1 MIPFAQALAATENCK
16 RYLLL
21 GNGFSISLFP
31 DCFTYTSLFE
41 EAKNNGLLAKAE
53 PLEKAFEALG
63 TIDFELVMEALKS
76 SVKLIAVYGGDP
88 EACKLMN
95 DHAELLKDILVQAI
109 AGRHPAGPDKISEEQ
124 YQNCRAFLAQFIGLE
139 RGRNHSGKVFTVNY
153 DLLLYWAVLHDIMDI
168 NWNDEGPVYNP
179 DQTLLN
185 DDGFRLPEDDY
196 DAQYVAWDQFNASHG
211 QTITYLHGALH
222 LFERGPEL
230 AKLCWERSGNHPLMD
245 QIRSALDEDRY
256 PMFVSEDT
264 SESKMARINKSAYLS
279 KALRSFSG
287 CCETK
292 GAALFVIGHSLA
304 ANDAHIFKR
313 IARGKIGTLY
323 VSIFGDP
330 DSESNRHI
338 IARANALAA
347 GRHEKLPLNVSFID
361 ASTIHI
367 WNH

>member
-1 MIPFAQALAATENCK
+1 MIPFAQALAETENCK

-41 EAKNNGLLAKAE
+41 EAKNNGLFAKAE

-63 TIDFELVMEALKS
+63 TIDFEQVMEALKS
-76 SVKLIAVYGGDP
+76 SVKLISIYGGDP
-88 EACKLMN
+88 AACKLMH

-109 AGRHPAGPDKISEEQ
+109 AGRHPARPDKISEEQ

-139 RGRNHSGKVFTVNY
+139 RGKNHVGKVFTVNY

-168 NWNDEGPVYNP
+168 NWNDERPIYNP

-196 DAQYVAWDQFNASHG
+196 DAQYVAWDQFSASHS
-211 QTITYLHGALH
+211 QTVTYLHGALH

-256 PMFVSEDT
+256 PMFVSED
-264 SESKMARINKSAYLS
+264 SAIIYLTKQSGSGHTMLHDQPDRLALS
-279 KALRSFSG
+279 KRNQRPRTSGSYPLARWSRLPSLRF
-287 CCETK
+287 
-292 GAALFVIGHSLA
+292 A
-304 ANDAHIFKR
+304 
-313 IARGKIGTLY
+313 
-323 VSIFGDP
+323 
-330 DSESNRHI
+330 
-338 IARANALAA
+338 
-347 GRHEKLPLNVSFID
+347 
-361 ASTIHI
+361 
-367 WNH
+367 